1 MVKTD
6 KADLDFVE
14 LNNSYCRIYSLTG
27 GKASN
32 LAKIIAKTKKGKNEK
47 IFVPY
52 GVVVTTS
59 FYEKVFNQNENLKN
73 LIAKLGS
80 KKYVL

>member
-32 LAKIIAKTKKGKNEK
+32 LAKIIAKTGEKNEK
-47 IFVPY
+47 FFVPY